1 VNYKLH
7 TRCRVCDSEHLI
19 KYIDLGELPLSN
31 NLCNSQAEDAER
43 YPLEVLLCTNC
54 GLSQLSIV
62 VDPQVL
68 FGHYVY
74 RSSISQGYL
83 DHCRQMA
90 KDLRKRYNLSSNS
103 FMIDIAGNDGALL
116 SEFRDEIGLE
126 VLNVDPAANLTK
138 IAVSNGICS
147 HTGFW
152 GESTAQSV
160 VSTIDKADLITATNV
175 IAHVDDLYDFLRG
188 IKLALSD
195 SGVFVVEF
203 PYLLDFIKKG
213 EFDTIYFEHLSYFSL
228 RPLKIACE
236 KVGLSVSLVEPV
248 DIHGGSVRVHITHNR
263 VENFIICENKL
274 KINDYLQ
281 FADDALLAVS
291 EFAVNLRV
299 LQAHDK
305 KIAGFAASAKG
316 NTLLNCA
323 KIGTDLMSYIVD
335 ETPEKIGKFSP
346 GTKIPIVSLKVLEQH
361 PPDYL
366 VILSWNF
373 ADEIMSKCT
382 DLGYTGDF
390 IIPIPNFQF
399 IENADRAK
407 SRNCA

>member
-1 VNYKLH
+1 
-7 TRCRVCDSEHLI
+7 
-19 KYIDLGELPLSN
+19 
-31 NLCNSQAEDAER
+31 
-43 YPLEVLLCTNC
+43 
-54 GLSQLSIV
+54 
-62 VDPQVL
+62 
-68 FGHYVY
+68 
-74 RSSISQGYL
+74 
-83 DHCRQMA
+83 
-90 KDLRKRYNLSSNS
+90 
-103 FMIDIAGNDGALL
+103 
-116 SEFRDEIGLE
+116 
-126 VLNVDPAANLTK
+126 
-138 IAVSNGICS
+138 VSNGICS